1 MYNLARAFF
10 FLIFRFLFRWKVEGL
25 KNIPAQG
32 GAIIAANHISL
43 WDPPL
48 LGTAL
53 ERPIHFMAKE
63 ELFKNGLLRI
73 IISALNAFP
82 VKRGSADRNAIRNAL
97 SLLERGQLLGL
108 FPEGTRSKTG
118 ELGKAE
124 AGISMI
130 ALKANVPIIPTAII
144 GTNKVFSGTSR
155 LPVFLIRFG
164 PAIYPNANP
173 EYRKNAAMLGEKIM
187 AEIAVQQANGESKS

>member
-1 MYNLARAFF
+1 M
-10 FLIFRFLFRWKVEGL
+10 EGL
-25 KNIPAQG
+25 QNIPAQG

-63 ELFKNGLLRI
+63 ELFKNSLLRM

-144 GTNKVFSGTSR
+144 GTNKVFSGTSW
-155 LPVFLIRFG
+155 LPVFVIRFG
-164 PAIYPNANP
+164 PAIYPDANP
-173 EYRKNAAMLGEKIM
+173 EYRKNSATLGEKIM
-187 AEIAVQQANGESKS
+187 AEIAVQQANAANKS